1 MERSKQMESWKN
13 SKSNKEGGDYEERSK
28 EGRDIKNFEDY
39 GKLTVSNLSKMGD
52 PREGKELCKLTKI
65 NSDNKSYPD
74 FQLKGSDLGG
84 QIFQK
89 ARSKADHLPSKAQ
102 GLIPSISLG
111 LANPIDNSPI
121 VKSPMKRGPSTDPIS
136 CSEPAKGDLRHEQN
150 KAARGEENH
159 RASRAQKWKRRA
171 REPKESSILTTGDGD
186 GNKRKTEGKSWK
198 EDSDDQEEAKKRQRL
213 EMVQQGTKFCLETAA
228 ADTQPRR
235 SP

>member
-1 MERSKQMESWKN
+1 
-13 SKSNKEGGDYEERSK
+13 
-28 EGRDIKNFEDY
+28 
-39 GKLTVSNLSKMGD
+39 MGD

-89 ARSKADHLPSKAQ
+89 ARSKADHLPSEAQ

-121 VKSPMKRGPSTDPIS
+121 VKSPIKQGPSTDPVS
-136 CSEPAKGDLRHEQN
+136 CSEPAKGDLWHEQN

-159 RASRAQKWKRRA
+159 RASRAQKWKRIA
-171 REPKESSILTTGDGD
+171 REPKESSILTTGDDD
-186 GNKRKTEGKSWK
+186 GNKRKTEDKSWK

-213 EMVQQGTKFCLETAA
+213 EMVQQDMAFAVELLVSYAEPLVSLQMGVFSIFAPGSCFCSLPLPGLSFALSA
-228 ADTQPRR
+228 MQWVGWL
-235 SP
+235 